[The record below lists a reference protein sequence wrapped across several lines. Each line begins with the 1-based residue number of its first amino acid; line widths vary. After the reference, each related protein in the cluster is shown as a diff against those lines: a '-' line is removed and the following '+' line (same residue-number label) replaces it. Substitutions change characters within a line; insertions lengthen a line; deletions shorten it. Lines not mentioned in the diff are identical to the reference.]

1 MTLVRWSKGARSE
14 DLVSRLA
21 RHVTERKTQCVVWQ
35 AVPNVAFD
43 LEIDRTLHV
52 VQGRMSWPQTMRT
65 DEQHEVLFH
74 ALALLVDGGAL
85 TASNLERQCQQLAAK
100 SMKRRP
106 EQYAVVGSISF
117 VGQNLPRSR
126 KLECG
131 RLSFG
136 AGLTRWDRKSVER
149 ELDELRSDGLTDF
162 ATAVVARVRARNQ
175 DVAHEL
181 ARREIDLRRAC
192 WNLHEN
198 SGSWRVLASPMRAV
212 NKILWGPVTTV
223 HRADGSL
230 ARDGCWVDR
239 AVSTKHSFAPKA
251 VSKIF
256 EVEQTMMRRVRTSSL
271 RKFLED
277 ALVGYV
283 RALDHVDQEHCFL
296 SLFTVFE
303 HLTGGMNEGTN
314 YERAMKRALACFDV
328 SNDERRFRTEELTYL
343 RAFRN
348 ELVHR
353 GRAAADEHAAV
364 QLLLVYVHGLLK
376 VFLGSLV
383 SAPSREEAFSALDL
397 PPSRA
402 GLLAQRRNVT
412 KFLRLRKH

>member
-1 MTLVRWSKGARSE
+1 
-14 DLVSRLA
+14 
-21 RHVTERKTQCVVWQ
+21 
-35 AVPNVAFD
+35 
-43 LEIDRTLHV
+43 
-52 VQGRMSWPQTMRT
+52 MRT

-74 ALALLVDGGAL
+74 ALALVVERDAL
-85 TASNLERQCQQLAAK
+85 TASDLEQQCQQLVAK

-117 VGQNLPRSR
+117 VGENHPRSR
-126 KLECG
+126 KTEGG

-136 AGLTRWDRKSVER
+136 VRLTRWDRSPLQR
-149 ELDELRSDGLTDF
+149 EIDELRSEGLTDF
-162 ATAVVARVRARNQ
+162 ATTVVASVRARNQ
-175 DVAHEL
+175 DVAYES
-181 ARREIDLRRAC
+181 ARREIDLRRAF

-212 NKILWGPVTTV
+212 NKILWGPVTTI
-223 HRADGSL
+223 HTADGSF
-230 ARDGCWVDR
+230 ARNGLWVDR
-239 AVSTKHSFAPKA
+239 AVSTKHSFGPRSN
-251 VSKIF
+251 SKIF
-256 EVEQTMMRRVRTSSL
+256 IFEQAMTRRIRKSPL
-271 RKFLED
+271 RQFLED

-314 YERAMKRALACFDV
+314 YERAMKRTLACFDV
-328 SNDERRFRTEELTYL
+328 SNDERRFREEELAYL

-376 VFLGSLV
+376 VFLGSLI
-383 SAPSREEAFSALDL
+383 SSPSREEAFSALDL

-402 GLLAQRRNVT
+402 GLLVHKRNVA
-412 KFLRLRKH
+412 KFLKLRKH

>member
-1 MTLVRWSKGARSE
+1 MGRL
-14 DLVSRLA
+14 SR
-21 RHVTERKTQCVVWQ
+21 HITERKTHCVRCE
-35 AVPNVAFD
+35 AVPSVAFD
-43 LEIDRTLHV
+43 LDIDRTLPV
-52 VQGRMSWPQTMRT
+52 VQGRMSWPPTMRT

-74 ALALLVDGGAL
+74 ALALVVERGEL
-85 TASNLERQCQQLAAK
+85 TASNLEQQCQQLAANR
-100 SMKRRP
+100 MKRRP

-117 VGQNLPRSR
+117 IGQNLPRSR

-136 AGLTRWDRKSVER
+136 VRLTKWDRSPLQR
-149 ELDELRSDGLTDF
+149 ELDELRSEGLTDF
-162 ATAVVARVRARNQ
+162 ATGVVASVRARNQ
-175 DVAHEL
+175 YVAYES
-181 ARREIDLRRAC
+181 ARREIDLRRAL

-223 HRADGSL
+223 HKAGGVI
-230 ARDGCWVDR
+230 AGNGFWVDR
-239 AVSTKHSFAPKA
+239 AVSTKHSFGPKSD
-251 VSKIF
+251 SKIF
-256 EVEQTMMRRVRTSSL
+256 IFEQAMVHRIRRSPL
-271 RKFLED
+271 RQFLED
-277 ALVGYV
+277 GLVGYV

-303 HLTGGMNEGTN
+303 HLTGGMNQGTN

-328 SNDERRFRTEELTYL
+328 SNHERRFREEELAYL
-343 RAFRN
+343 RVFRN

-376 VFLGSLV
+376 VFLGSLI
-383 SAPSREEAFSALDL
+383 SSPSREEAFGALDL

-402 GLLAQRRNVT
+402 GLLVQKRNVV
-412 KFLRLRKH
+412 KFLKLRKH

>member
-1 MTLVRWSKGARSE
+1 MSRVRWARGAKSDDLVR
-14 DLVSRLA
+14 RLS
-21 RHVTERKTQCVVWQ
+21 RHVTERETNCVRCE
-35 AVPNVAFD
+35 AVPGVAFNLD
-43 LEIDRTLHV
+43 IDRTLPV
-52 VQGRMSWPQTMRT
+52 VQGRMIWPETMRS
-65 DEQHEVLFH
+65 DEQQEVLFH
-74 ALALLVDGGAL
+74 ALALVAEQGAL
-85 TASNLERQCQQLAAK
+85 TASNLEQQCQQLAATR
-100 SMKRRP
+100 MRRRP
-106 EQYAVVGSISF
+106 ETYAVVGSISF

-126 KLECG
+126 KCEGG

-136 AGLTRWDRKSVER
+136 VRLTRWDRSGLQR
-149 ELDELRSDGLTDF
+149 ELDELRSEGLTDF

-181 ARREIDLRRAC
+181 ARREIDLRRAF

-223 HRADGSL
+223 HKADGAVAGNGL
-230 ARDGCWVDR
+230 WFDR
-239 AVSTKHSFAPKA
+239 EVSTKHSFGPRSD
-251 VSKIF
+251 SKIF
-256 EVEQTMMRRVRTSSL
+256 TFEQEMARRVRKSPL
-271 RKFLED
+271 RQFLED

-303 HLTGGMNEGTN
+303 HLSGGMNEGTN
-314 YERAMKRALACFDV
+314 YGHAMKRALACFDV
-328 SNDERRFRTEELTYL
+328 SNDERRFREEELVYL

-376 VFLGSLV
+376 VFLGSLI
-383 SAPSREEAFSALDL
+383 SSPSREEAFNALDL

-402 GLLAQRRNVT
+402 GLLAQKRNVM
-412 KFLRLRKH
+412 KFLKLRKH